1 MASTRP
7 SSRYASMDSVSSTSS
22 PSPSP
27 SDRKHPSKNLSSL
40 KRLISNSNGR
50 RTPSDPVAA
59 MDDSSRALAKIRSGD
74 LAAGK
79 AKTGQNF
86 GSMMRKFME
95 KRSNLKPGSADRT
108 ALVVPADLIAE
119 DLKKAAKG
127 SNFSALHRKLF
138 QKGGSADRTA
148 GKALTEVNSN
158 TRTLAMVLRSER
170 ELLSQNKE
178 YEAEIMELR
187 LLIEEKNLEVEKLKN
202 LCLKQREEIK
212 ALKDAILFPD
222 VMNFQLQ
229 ELLEKQGSELKQAKQ
244 VIPSLQRQVT
254 SLTGQIQWLAEDLAE
269 VKADKYAVRTCFDGP
284 ISSPRTPIFDQET
297 SNSLDYSSAELVTS
311 DHGSPDEMFLKD
323 FNPCLTPCFS
333 KSKSKEYNAML
344 GYESPDEDRSAMN
357 KTLLIPDM
365 FSSSRSGILS
375 KSSEHCQ
382 RPNLVGSTAK
392 KIYRSDENKWS
403 TTKPTSQN
411 LF

>member
-7 SSRYASMDSVSSTSS
+7 SSRYSSIDSVSSTSS

-27 SDRKHPSKNLSSL
+27 SNSKHSRNLSSF

-50 RTPSDPVAA
+50 RTPSNPVATI
-59 MDDSSRALAKIRSGD
+59 DDSSRALAKIRSGD

-86 GSMMRKFME
+86 GSMVRKFME

-108 ALVVPADLIAE
+108 AFVVPADLIAE

-138 QKGGSADRTA
+138 QKGGTVEPTA
-148 GKALTEVNSN
+148 GKALMEVKSN

-178 YEAEIMELR
+178 YEAEITELR
-187 LLIEEKNLEVEKLKN
+187 LLIEEKNREVEKLKN

-222 VMNFQLQ
+222 VMNSQLQ

-244 VIPSLQRQVT
+244 VIPSLQRQVS
-254 SLTGQIQWLAEDLAE
+254 SLTGQIQCLAEGLAE
-269 VKADKYAVRTCFDGP
+269 VKADKITVRTCFDGP
-284 ISSPRTPIFDQET
+284 VCSPRTPIFDQET

-311 DHGSPDEMFLKD
+311 DYGSPDEMFLKD

-333 KSKSKEYNAML
+333 KTKSKEYNEML
-344 GYESPDEDRSAMN
+344 GYESPDEDRYKA
-357 KTLLIPDM
+357 LLSPDM

-375 KSSEHCQ
+375 RSSEHCQ
-382 RPNLVGSTAK
+382 RPNLVSSTAR
-392 KIYRSDENKWS
+392 KIYKSDENKWS